1 MRFALSGTRCTTSRK
16 DRTMPC
22 TEVRH
27 RVLQMENH
35 TAVLGD
41 GLRSSLQVM
50 QETNPY
56 KPLSEF
62 ADLHVKGG
70 LGRNHCP
77 SCSHPVSRWRVWNTI
92 ASRRCSNCGE
102 KLWLELKSPSLMFLV
117 TVGNGF
123 WGFWW
128 LFQSPTKTSVFMFY
142 IGMPFLM
149 VGVRC
154 WMKVAF
160 GKLRSTN
167 QSSL

>member
-1 MRFALSGTRCTTSRK
+1 
-16 DRTMPC
+16 
-22 TEVRH
+22 
-27 RVLQMENH
+27 
-35 TAVLGD
+35 
-41 GLRSSLQVM
+41 M

-77 SCSHPVSRWRVWNTI
+77 SCSHSVSRWRVWNTI

-128 LFQSPTKTSVFMFY
+128 LFQSPTKTIVGNGFWGFWWLFQSPTKTSVFMFY